1 MTKAVRIENADNSSF
16 KVVVEIWD
24 KSVDGKPD
32 TLARTIN
39 LDHPTAMAGADGSVY
54 LTATRYIVVR
64 EAA

>member
-1 MTKAVRIENADNSSF
+1 MRAADR
-16 KVVVEIWD
+16 
-24 KSVDGKPD
+24 P

-39 LDHPTAMAGADGSVY
+39 LDHLTAMAGADGSVY